1 MTLTEAFDN
10 DREEIKEVLDSD
22 RWLRIKLFEKDFW
35 AFFQYYFPE
44 SFFFPFSDWHYEY
57 AESLQSDQNLLVIWH
72 RESVK
77 TQIANVYVVWC
88 VCIQK
93 YHYILWG
100 GYSRNDAQ
108 NNLYD
113 IRSLVENNEK
123 IKEDYWSLVFEE
135 KNESWSKQSQKK
147 RSVKSIHFANSVFLN
162 STSITTSTRWFKFVS
177 KNRTYRPELLILDD
191 IDVSE
196 SVENTKIIDKNY
208 IKLRGQTFGGL
219 PWNCKIIVLWN
230 VISQDGL
237 INRLEQDYKDS
248 TRWDYYRIPSYIHD
262 KGVCFI
268 RWKQIDTVGRFTWDR
283 FVKTEKEAK
292 KLNDDYMERTGT
304 RNRPYVSQE
313 FLKQKDGE
321 IWYNQNQLLLPYIK
335 WGEIVTRSMIRH
347 GWLTVDSRVR
357 VVIWVDP
364 AYSEKTKT
372 DAVGIWITYHKTIN
386 WNKHKFVYDMLELTW
401 SEKRLKN
408 VVKFIANL
416 YKQHNASLVRV
427 EQNNGWEYLVQ
438 ELRDANIACE
448 LVATTKDK
456 VTRLIEYQSDFSN
469 EFVWF
474 RSDCNKEWIDQLTAF
489 PNVKHDDM
497 VDWMMLSFW
506 VPEYATTSVQQ
517 YQKALQKAQRDE
529 ELHNIESNRF

>member
-1 MTLTEAFDN
+1 
-10 DREEIKEVLDSD
+10 
-22 RWLRIKLFEKDFW
+22 
-35 AFFQYYFPE
+35 
-44 SFFFPFSDWHYEY
+44 
-57 AESLQSDQNLLVIWH
+57 
-72 RESVK
+72 
-77 TQIANVYVVWC
+77 
-88 VCIQK
+88 
-93 YHYILWG
+93 
-100 GYSRNDAQ
+100 
-108 NNLYD
+108 
-113 IRSLVENNEK
+113 
-123 IKEDYWSLVFEE
+123 
-135 KNESWSKQSQKK
+135 
-147 RSVKSIHFANSVFLN
+147 
-162 STSITTSTRWFKFVS
+162 
-177 KNRTYRPELLILDD
+177 
-191 IDVSE
+191 
-196 SVENTKIIDKNY
+196 
-208 IKLRGQTFGGL
+208 
-219 PWNCKIIVLWN
+219 
-230 VISQDGL
+230 
-237 INRLEQDYKDS
+237 
-248 TRWDYYRIPSYIHD
+248 
-262 KGVCFI
+262 
-268 RWKQIDTVGRFTWDR
+268 
-283 FVKTEKEAK
+283 
-292 KLNDDYMERTGT
+292 
-304 RNRPYVSQE
+304 
-313 FLKQKDGE
+313 
-321 IWYNQNQLLLPYIK
+321 
-335 WGEIVTRSMIRH
+335 MIRH